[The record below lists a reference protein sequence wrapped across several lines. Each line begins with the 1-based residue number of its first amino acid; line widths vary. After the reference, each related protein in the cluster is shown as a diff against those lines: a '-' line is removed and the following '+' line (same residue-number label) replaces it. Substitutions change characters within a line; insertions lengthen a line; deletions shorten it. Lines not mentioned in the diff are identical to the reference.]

1 VRIGAKCHRVH
12 LQVPTEVADSGDG
25 GMTQTWAA
33 LDATARETLTDATT
47 GSVAWAAIEPA
58 AGRTTE
64 RIFGAGV
71 VTQATHL
78 VTIRYRP
85 LVTTRCRVR
94 FGTRTLQVRGVANP
108 GEASTELVL
117 ACEELT

>member
-1 VRIGAKCHRVH
+1 MA
-12 LQVPTEVADSGDG
+12 ADSGDG
-25 GMTQTWAA
+25 GTTETWAA
-33 LDATARETLTDATT
+33 LDTTARETLSDGTT

-64 RIFGAGV
+64 RVFGASV
-71 VTQATHL
+71 ATQATHL

-85 LVTTRCRVR
+85 LVTVACRIR
-94 FGTRTLQVRGVANP
+94 FGTRTLQVRGVVN
-108 GEASTELVL
+108 EHERDTVLVL